1 MDEQE
6 FYDRVESRASFESGS
21 EALTITHATLE
32 AFSERISE
40 GQAHDLTDDL
50 PRPIAESLTH
60 HHGDPAS
67 SRWRRS
73 SSGSRATTR
82 STPTSRRATNG
93 SPRCSERLPRRPAG
107 GSRICEPNFRASSR
121 S

>member
-50 PRPIAESLTH
+50 PGR
-60 HHGDPAS
+60 
-67 SRWRRS
+67 
-73 SSGSRATTR
+73 
-82 STPTSRRATNG
+82 
-93 SPRCSERLPRRPAG
+93 SPRA
-107 GSRICEPNFRASSR
+107 
-121 S
+121 